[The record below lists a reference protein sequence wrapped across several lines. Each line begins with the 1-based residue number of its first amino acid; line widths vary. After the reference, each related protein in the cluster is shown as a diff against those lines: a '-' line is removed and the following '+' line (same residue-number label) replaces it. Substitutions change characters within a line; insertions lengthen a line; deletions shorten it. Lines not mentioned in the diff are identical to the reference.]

1 MSKQLKADLSIFS
14 ITIIWGSSFIVMK
27 NISDDIPAYAYLA
40 MRFLVASII
49 LAIVFNKRLKGIN
62 LGDIMRGSLI
72 AVLLYAGMMLQVLGL
87 KTTTASNS
95 AFITGLCVIMVPI
108 ISVFLLKKRPP
119 VNAVIGVFLAAVGLF
134 FLTGFQGNWVKG
146 DTLTLICAICF
157 ALQII
162 FIDKFAS
169 DMNIYHLAYI
179 QVAATSV
186 F

>member
-14 ITIIWGSSFIVMK
+14 LTFIWGSSCIVMK

-40 MRFLVASII
+40 MRFLVVSII

-119 VNAVIGVFLAAVGLF
+119 VNA
-134 FLTGFQGNWVKG
+134 
-146 DTLTLICAICF
+146 
-157 ALQII
+157 
-162 FIDKFAS
+162 
-169 DMNIYHLAYI
+169 
-179 QVAATSV
+179 
-186 F
+186 